1 MTHMQ
6 EVDKKLNITGSN
18 HMKSVKEQ
26 TNQSLNNKKIDLN
39 QECIIQNKFKHSLL
53 QAAIN
58 QNMSQEL
65 PQASEVSLH
74 TKDISKNSLDAS
86 KKQEKKGR
94 NSALSRNVIQKG
106 GKKSIKVQNILCILF
121 MLIY

>member
-94 NSALSRNVIQKG
+94 NSALSECYSKRR
-106 GKKSIKVQNILCILF
+106 
-121 MLIY
+121 